1 MKFMPPDLE
10 AAMDL
15 AESDANQAAE
25 VLRIA
30 AKYLRSR
37 ERMPDALAY
46 YLADAFERAMKR
58 PSVVRGSELLINL
71 HLVVTHRRTVANFE
85 YVGFDLERLLQ
96 SKKVS
101 KGEAILRICEKYN
114 ISESTVKRMVK
125 KYQAFKASEAES
137 DSLLFEALQRD
148 YAVQSMTKEEPKLK
162 K

>member
-1 MKFMPPDLE
+1 MKFLPPDLE

-58 PSVVRGSELLINL
+58 ASVARGSELLINL

-85 YVGFDLERLLQ
+85 YVGFDFERFFQ
-96 SKKVS
+96 SKMS
-101 KGEAILRICEKYN
+101 KGEAILRTCEKYG
-114 ISESTVKRMVK
+114 ISESTVKRMLK
-125 KYQAFKASEAES
+125 KYHAFKDSEAES
-137 DSLLFEALQRD
+137 DSLLFEPLQRD
-148 YAVQSMTKEEPKLK
+148 YAVQSVASKKPKK
-162 K
+162 

>member
-1 MKFMPPDLE
+1 MKFLPPDLE

-15 AESDANQAAE
+15 AGSDANQAAE

-58 PSVVRGSELLINL
+58 ASVARGSELLINL
-71 HLVVTHRRTVANFE
+71 NLLVTHRRTVANFE

-96 SKKVS
+96 SKMS

-114 ISESTVKRMVK
+114 ISESTVKRMLK
-125 KYQAFKASEAES
+125 KYQAFKDSEAES

-148 YAVQSMTKEEPKLK
+148 YAVQLVASKKPKK
-162 K
+162 

>member
-1 MKFMPPDLE
+1 MKFLPPELE

-15 AESDANQAAE
+15 SKSDPNQAAE
-25 VLRIA
+25 VMRIA

-37 ERMPDALAY
+37 ERMPNALAY

-58 PSVVRGSELLINL
+58 ASVARGSELLINL

-85 YVGFDLERLLQ
+85 HVGFDLERFLQ
-96 SKKVS
+96 LKMP
-101 KGEAILRICEKYN
+101 KGEAIHRICEKYD
-114 ISESTVKRMVK
+114 ISESTVKRMLK

-148 YAVQSMTKEEPKLK
+148 SVAQSAASKKPKK
-162 K
+162 

>member
-1 MKFMPPDLE
+1 MKFLPPYLE

-15 AESDANQAAE
+15 SESDPNQAAE

-30 AKYLRSR
+30 AKYLRGR
-37 ERMPDALAY
+37 ERMPDALAN

-58 PSVVRGSELLINL
+58 SSVVRGSELLINL

-96 SKKVS
+96 SKIS

-148 YAVQSMTKEEPKLK
+148 NVVQSSASK
-162 K
+162 KPNK

>member
-1 MKFMPPDLE
+1 MKFLPPNLE

-30 AKYLRSR
+30 ATYLRSR

-58 PSVVRGSELLINL
+58 ASVARGSELLINL
-71 HLVVTHRRTVANFE
+71 NLVVTHRRTVANFE
-85 YVGFDLERLLQ
+85 YVGFDFERFLQ
-96 SKKVS
+96 SKMS
-101 KGEAILRICEKYN
+101 KGEAILRICEKYG
-114 ISESTVKRMVK
+114 ISESTVKRMLK
-125 KYQAFKASEAES
+125 KYQAFKNSEAES

-148 YAVQSMTKEEPKLK
+148 YAVQSVAGKKPKK
-162 K
+162 

>member
-1 MKFMPPDLE
+1 MKFLPPYLE

-15 AESDANQAAE
+15 SESDPNQAAE

-58 PSVVRGSELLINL
+58 ASVARGAELLINL

-85 YVGFDLERLLQ
+85 YVGFDFERFLQ
-96 SKKVS
+96 SKMS
-101 KGEAILRICEKYN
+101 KGEAILRTCEKYS
-114 ISESTVKRMVK
+114 ISESTVKRMLK
-125 KYQAFKASEAES
+125 KYQAFKDSEAES
-137 DSLLFEALQRD
+137 DSLIFEALQKD
-148 YAVQSMTKEEPKLK
+148 YAVQSVASKKPKK
-162 K
+162 

>member
-1 MKFMPPDLE
+1 MKFLPPELE

-37 ERMPDALAY
+37 EKMPDALAY

-58 PSVVRGSELLINL
+58 ASVARGSELLINL

-85 YVGFDLERLLQ
+85 HVGFDLERFLQ
-96 SKKVS
+96 SKMP
-101 KGEAILRICEKYN
+101 KGEAIHRICEKYD
-114 ISESTVKRMVK
+114 ISESTVKRMLK

-148 YAVQSMTKEEPKLK
+148 SVAQSVARNKPKQ
-162 K
+162 

>member
-1 MKFMPPDLE
+1 MKFLPPHLE

-15 AESDANQAAE
+15 SESDPNQAAE

-58 PSVVRGSELLINL
+58 ASVARGSELLINL

-85 YVGFDLERLLQ
+85 HVGFDLERLLQ
-96 SKKVS
+96 SKIS
-101 KGEAILRICEKYN
+101 KGEAVLRICEKYD
-114 ISESTVKRMVK
+114 ISESTVKRMLK

-148 YAVQSMTKEEPKLK
+148 SVAQSVARNKPKK
-162 K
+162 

>member
-1 MKFMPPDLE
+1 MKFLPPDLE

-37 ERMPDALAY
+37 EKMPDALAY

-58 PSVVRGSELLINL
+58 ASVARGSELLINL
-71 HLVVTHRRTVANFE
+71 NLVVTHRRTVANFE
-85 YVGFDLERLLQ
+85 YVGFDFERFLQ
-96 SKKVS
+96 SKMS
-101 KGEAILRICEKYN
+101 KGEAILCTCEKYG
-114 ISESTVKRMVK
+114 ISESTVKRMLK
-125 KYQAFKASEAES
+125 KYQAFKDCEAES

-148 YAVQSMTKEEPKLK
+148 YAVQSVASKKPKK
-162 K
+162 